1 MEELLNLKAWM
12 VVNKVTQIQFANAL
26 GVSKQTINN
35 KINGRRNFT
44 LAEIKALNKAFGVMA
59 NDFMQI
65 NDLCRG
71 N

>member
-44 LAEIKALNKAFGVMA
+44 LAEIKVLNKAFGVTA
-59 NDFMQI
+59 NDFM
-65 NDLCRG
+65 
-71 N
+71 

>member
-44 LAEIKALNKAFGVMA
+44 LAEIKTLNKAFGVTA
-59 NDFMQI
+59 NDFM
-65 NDLCRG
+65 
-71 N
+71 

>member
-26 GVSKQTINN
+26 GVSKQTINK

-44 LAEIKALNKAFGVMA
+44 LAEIKALNKAFGVTA
-59 NDFMQI
+59 NDFM
-65 NDLCRG
+65 
-71 N
+71 

>member
-59 NDFMQI
+59 NDFM
-65 NDLCRG
+65 
-71 N
+71 